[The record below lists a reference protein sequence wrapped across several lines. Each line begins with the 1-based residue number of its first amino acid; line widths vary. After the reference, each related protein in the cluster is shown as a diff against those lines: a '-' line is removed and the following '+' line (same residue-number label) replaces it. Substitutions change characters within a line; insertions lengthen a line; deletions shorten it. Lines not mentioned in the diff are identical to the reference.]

1 MEQKN
6 TDALPKVQAPGIY
19 RKRIGEF
26 IVTAIDDGYLDISFA
41 LLTNISAS
49 EATDMLEAAYMPA
62 IPQMNINTFV
72 IQSKD
77 RTTLVDSGGGGVNG
91 WGGRLRATLAAAN
104 IDPSDIDSILLT
116 HAHPD
121 HVNGLAT
128 FNSTP
133 VFPNA
138 ELVLDERELEF
149 WTGQGSVEA
158 APEAFRPFYYQ
169 AQNGIEAY
177 RKVLRT
183 IKKDSEVLPGIT
195 AIPLYGHT
203 PGHTG
208 YVIHSGNDNLLIWG
222 DIVHF
227 PDIQVARPEVTIAFD
242 VDAGKATETRKRM
255 LDMAA
260 TDNLLVAGMHFT
272 FPGFGRIK
280 KSGKGF
286 QLKKEFRSP
295 SLL

>member
-1 MEQKN
+1 MELKN
-6 TDALPKVQAPGIY
+6 TSALPKVQAPGIY

-26 IVTAIDDGYLDISFA
+26 IVTAIDDGYLDISFD
-41 LLTNISAS
+41 LLANISAS
-49 EATDMLEAAYMPA
+49 EAAGILEAASLPA

-72 IQSKD
+72 VQSKD
-77 RTTLVDSGGGGVNG
+77 RTTLIDSGGGGVNG
-91 WGGRLRATLAAAN
+91 WGGRLRAALAAAN

-128 FNSTP
+128 FNATP

-149 WTGQGSVEA
+149 WTGPGSIAA
-158 APEAFRPFYYQ
+158 APEPFRPFYYQ

-195 AIPLYGHT
+195 ALPLYGHT

-208 YVIHSGNDNLLIWG
+208 YVIHSGNDSLLIWG

-227 PDIQVARPEVTIAFD
+227 PDIQVAKPEVTIAFD
-242 VDAGKATETRKRM
+242 VDPVKATETRKRM
-255 LDMAA
+255 LDMVA
-260 TDNLLVAGMHFT
+260 TDNLSIAGMHFT
-272 FPGFGRIK
+272 FPGFGRIRRN
-280 KSGKGF
+280 GNGF
-286 QLKKEFRSP
+286 QLQKEFRSP